1 METNIKELTFNLL
14 YNYIDIFN
22 QIEDEFFNYYLS
34 DIKLNVNLLN
44 KNSMLIEIKNM
55 LDSYLLDELNDL
67 YDLNNNNY
75 IDIELI
81 INTIIYKYFK

>member
-34 DIKLNVNLLN
+34 EIKLNVNLLN
-44 KNSMLIEIKNM
+44 RNSMLIEIKNM

>member
-44 KNSMLIEIKNM
+44 RNSMLIEIKNM

>member
-1 METNIKELTFNLL
+1 MKANIKELNVNLL

>member
-34 DIKLNVNLLN
+34 EIKLNVNLLN
-44 KNSMLIEIKNM
+44 RNSMLIEIKNM
-55 LDSYLLDELNDL
+55 LDLYLLDELNDL